1 MYSVQASFFTVKQG
15 PFSAV
20 VNVSTDEGG
29 NNVHRESIKR
39 NLRKIY
45 TVESATTS
53 LEKNTYQKKQALVEV
68 WEKSKK
74 TVETLACRLLRFSQ
88 SISCSS
94 KLPLV
99 FLLIN

>member
-1 MYSVQASFFTVKQG
+1 MYSVQASFFTVKRG

-29 NNVHRESIKR
+29 NNVHRESIKT
-39 NLRKIY
+39 NLRKIF

-53 LEKNTYQKKQALVEV
+53 LEKNTYQKKQALMEV

-74 TVETLACRLLRFSQ
+74 LWKRSPVGSSVFRRAFLVLPNLH
-88 SISCSS
+88 SC
-94 KLPLV
+94 
-99 FLLIN
+99 FY